1 MVKTLDISQPT
12 LSSLLNLQ
20 GKVAIVTGGAGWLGS
35 SVCEV
40 LAELG
45 AKIFIASRD
54 SSKHTII
61 KNNIASL
68 YKSNLEIESAELD
81 LASEKSVKNCFAKII
96 DRTGRID
103 ILINNAYSGPSH
115 SFAQTSINEW
125 KEIIDVG
132 LTGCFITMK
141 EAASYMQNTGGG
153 AIVNVASMYGLV
165 SPNFTVYEETQFTSS
180 PAYGAA
186 KAGVI
191 QLTRYAA
198 CSLASHNIRVNSLSL
213 GPFPAKPV
221 QEDKIFISRLAA
233 KTPLGRI
240 GSPWEIKGALAFL
253 ATQASSYVTGH
264 NLVVDGGW
272 TAW

>member
-1 MVKTLDISQPT
+1 MAKTLDISQPQ
-12 LSSLLNLQ
+12 LSSLLSLE
-20 GKVAIVTGGAGWLGS
+20 GKVAVVTGGAGWLGNS
-35 SVCEV
+35 ICET

-54 SSKHTII
+54 ASKHESVI
-61 KNNIASL
+61 NNLAGQT
-68 YKSNLEIESAELD
+68 KSNHKIESVQLD
-81 LASEKSVKNCFAKII
+81 LNSEESVKNCFAEII
-96 DRTGRID
+96 DNTGQID

-115 SFAQTSINEW
+115 SFMQTSVSEW
-125 KEIIDVG
+125 KNIMDVG
-132 LTGCFITMK
+132 LTGYFITMK
-141 EAASYMQNTGGG
+141 EAASTMQNTGGG
-153 AIVNVASMYGLV
+153 VIVNVASMYGLV
-165 SPNFTVYEETQFTSS
+165 SPDFTVYDETQFSSS

-186 KAGVI
+186 KAGII

-198 CSLASHNIRVNSLSL
+198 CSLAKYNIRVNSLSL
-213 GPFPAKPV
+213 GPFPAKAV
-221 QEDKIFISRLAA
+221 QQDETFISRLAT

>member
-1 MVKTLDISQPT
+1 MAKTLDISQPT
-12 LSSLLNLQ
+12 LSSLMNLQ
-20 GKVAIVTGGAGWLGS
+20 GKVAIVTGGAGWLGTS
-35 SVCEV
+35 ICET

-45 AKIFIASRD
+45 ATIFIASRD
-54 SSKHTII
+54 PSKHAHV

-68 YKSNLEIESAELD
+68 HQSNLESVELD
-81 LASEKSVKNCFAKII
+81 IASEESIKNCFAKIV

-103 ILINNAYSGPSH
+103 ILVNNAYSGSSH

-125 KEIIDVG
+125 KKIIDVG
-132 LTGCFITMK
+132 LTGCFTTMK
-141 EAASYMQNTGGG
+141 AAAFCMQNTGGG
-153 AIVNVASMYGLV
+153 VIVNVASMYGLV
-165 SPNFTVYEETQFTSS
+165 SPDFAVYEDTQFTSS

-198 CSLASHNIRVNSLSL
+198 CSLAQHNIRVNSLSL
-213 GPFPAKPV
+213 GPFPAQPV
-221 QEDKIFISRLAA
+221 QEDKAFISRLAA

-240 GSPWEIKGALAFL
+240 GTPWEIKGALAFL
-253 ATQASSYVTGH
+253 TTQASSYVTGH
-264 NLVVDGGW
+264 NLVIDGGW